1 MATGWGH
8 RRGAERDIERRARQ
22 IKEIVR
28 LGTEL
33 RAEIGLHN
41 IVTRIVEAA
50 ASTLGFRVAVLNLVR
65 PGRDHVEIAAAAGL
79 TEGERQRLFQDPP
92 PVAALVDVMRPNF
105 LVSQSYFIP
114 HQYQHLLEGVPGV
127 TVYTPQ
133 PPSAHHGAHAWH
145 PEDVF
150 LVKVRSPRD
159 ENVLIGILSLDQ
171 PEDGKVPTQE
181 SAEIVELFV
190 SQAALALDTAQ
201 IFEEREAERLAI
213 EAQLGTILQH
223 LERLRQGDLTA
234 RVRLEGQELSPMAES
249 LDAVAQE
256 LDALLGNV
264 RRAGEVVSASAAETR
279 EATARLAAGAQE
291 QAQQILDVAR
301 AVEGMAR
308 DVEKIAA
315 IARGASEIAREAG
328 EISHEGRRAAEGA
341 AEGMIAV
348 RELAF
353 QSVKKMKRLGE
364 SAQDIGDIVQ
374 TVSEIAHETN
384 ILALNAT
391 IEASRAGEHGR
402 GFALVAQEI
411 RTLASKSADATK
423 NIQARVKAIQNETT
437 GVVVTTEHSMQQI
450 VAQSELASQ
459 AGAAL
464 DAVDTVTQRIG
475 AAIGEVSETAASQ
488 AETAA
493 GVAGAIASIASITTQ
508 ARDGMA
514 ATGAAMDHLAELA
527 QSLLRSIGVFTLSG
541 DAGLVEAPP
550 RDSMAAASA
559 ASARPSAPTLPGAA
573 SVSVS
578 HGTVPLLPDSLPGPI
593 DGWDAR
599 PTNPAMPTHL
609 AGSSI
614 PLHPAYPSTSYPSH
628 PSTPSLPGMAP
639 TPAFPPGDGE
649 REE

>member
-8 RRGAERDIERRARQ
+8 RRGAERDSERRVRQ
-22 IKEIVR
+22 IKAIVR

-33 RAEIGLHN
+33 RAEIGLPN
-41 IVTRIVEAA
+41 IVTRIVEGAV
-50 ASTLGFRVAVLNLVR
+50 SMLGFRVAVLNLVR
-65 PGRDHVEIAAAAGL
+65 PGRDRVEIAAMAGL
-79 TEGERQRLFQDPP
+79 TEGERQRLLQEPP
-92 PVAALVDVMRPNF
+92 LVAALVDVMRPNF

-133 PPSAHHGAHAWH
+133 PPSAHRSPHSWH

-150 LVKVRSPRD
+150 LVKLRSPRD
-159 ENVLIGILSLDQ
+159 ENLLIGILSLDQ

-181 SAEIVELFV
+181 SAEIVDLFA
-190 SQAALALDTAQ
+190 SQVALALDTAQ
-201 IFEEREAERLAI
+201 LFEVREVERLAL
-213 EAQLGTILQH
+213 EAQLATILVY
-223 LERLRQGDLTA
+223 LGRLRQGDLTA
-234 RVRLEGQELSPMAES
+234 RVRLDGQALSPMAES
-249 LDAVAQE
+249 LDDVAQT
-256 LDALLGNV
+256 LDALLGDV

-279 EATARLAAGAQE
+279 EATARLVAGAQE
-291 QAQQILDVAR
+291 QAQQIFDVAR

-328 EISHEGRRAAEGA
+328 EISHEGRHAAEGA

-348 RELAF
+348 RELSF

-374 TVSEIAHETN
+374 TVAEIANETN

-411 RTLASKSADATK
+411 RTLAGKSAEATRT
-423 NIQARVKAIQNETT
+423 IQARVKAIQNETT

-488 AETAA
+488 AETADA
-493 GVAGAIASIASITTQ
+493 VARAIASIASITSQ
-508 ARDGMA
+508 ARDGLA
-514 ATGAAMDHLAELA
+514 ATGSAMDHLVELA
-527 QSLLRSIGVFTLSG
+527 RSLLGSTGVFTLSA
-541 DAGLVEAPP
+541 DAPP
-550 RDSMAAASA
+550 SS
-559 ASARPSAPTLPGAA
+559 SRPSSPALSGAILA
-573 SVSVS
+573 TQGS
-578 HGTVPLLPDSLPGPI
+578 
-593 DGWDAR
+593 
-599 PTNPAMPTHL
+599 
-609 AGSSI
+609 AGSSGTFGSI
-614 PLHPAYPSTSYPSH
+614 PLAPDVLAVPPNDWDTQPPHPANLAASSAIPTQTSQ
-628 PSTPSLPGMAP
+628 PSTPSLPGVMP
-639 TPAFPPGDGE
+639 LPAFSRSDAE
-649 REE
+649 RDE